1 MPIYEYECGAC
12 STRFE
17 VKQSYHDE
25 PKAACKKC
33 GSPSRRIFKPV
44 PIVFKGSGF
53 YVTDNA
59 GKKDHLVDTNGNGK
73 DTDKSTTVIPESK
86 AEVSTA
92 TAESTSKT
100 EPKATET
107 KTTKTAAK

>member
-59 GKKDHLVDTNGNGK
+59 GKKDHLVDTNGK

-92 TAESTSKT
+92 TAESTPKT